1 MTRLHS
7 GGQPPKA
14 CYVLI
19 NGEVERHANILIAAT
34 RLGVS
39 GAPGS
44 VIRKRLNSHRVY
56 RPRGGSLCWLVTDQV
71 PEEAREAFEVYR
83 AVVQ

>member
-1 MTRLHS
+1 MTRPHS
-7 GGQPPKA
+7 GGLPPKA
-14 CYVLI
+14 CYIFI

-34 RLGVS
+34 RLGVN

-44 VIRKRLNSHRVY
+44 VIRKRLNTQGVY
-56 RPRGGSLCWLVTDQV
+56 RPRSGALCWLVTDPV
-71 PEEAREAFEVYR
+71 PEEAQEAFEAYR